1 MNLRKQQA
9 FLFRE
14 TSYIIGDYSVT
25 RILQVIMVL
34 PGKESPH
41 DVQIGNLSN
50 PVFKIFSN
58 LGNPVFKIF
67 SNLGNPV
74 FKIFSNLGNP
84 VFKIFSNLGNPVFKI
99 FSTIYY
105 FFINL
110 YKLFSL
116 PCFIYS
122 LSLVETTMPIQLPVE
137 SMITIITTWT
147 KCRKIEMYDKTQIMC
162 RREVRRTSGM
172 EQQYMYINHTE
183 TQTTQN
189 LYQ

>member
-9 FLFRE
+9 FFRE
-14 TSYIIGDYSVT
+14 TCYIIGDYSVT
-25 RILQVIMVL
+25 RILQVIIVL

-41 DVQIGNLSN
+41 DVQIGNLS
-50 PVFKIFSN
+50 
-58 LGNPVFKIF
+58 
-67 SNLGNPV
+67 
-74 FKIFSNLGNP
+74 NP

-172 EQQYMYINHTE
+172 EQQFMYINHTE